1 MDRKNAAAD
10 HKRNQNLK
18 DGHQWIAL
26 NFRRFVSQI
35 HWDRDHPENHHSQ
48 IQILILAK
56 LERELGAT
64 L

>member
-35 HWDRDHPENHHSQ
+35 HWDRNQPYWQNW
-48 IQILILAK
+48 
-56 LERELGAT
+56 ERELGAT
-64 L
+64 I